1 MAEKKTM
8 IITADEI
15 KNNLVATE
23 ASLDAYAFALKFAGM
38 PMDEGELADFITR
51 RNTKS
56 GWIDL
61 WEFKAWCE
69 KTAASIKE
77 VSKHTFNVGTADELP
92 SYVKWTKQS
101 YTYEFQEGAAAAVA
115 EALIKKRL
123 VTKEQL
129 LNTVSVAAM
138 VKAAGLT
145 TEKLMDMFPDTI
157 LEKPKERTLSIK

>member
-23 ASLDAYAFALKFAGM
+23 AALDAYAFALKFAGM
-38 PMDEGELADFITR
+38 PMDEGQLADFITR

-69 KTAASIKE
+69 KTAASIKDAA
-77 VSKHTFNVGTADELP
+77 KHTFNVGTADQLP
-92 SYVKWTKQS
+92 SCVKWAKQS
-101 YTYEFQEGAAAAVA
+101 YTYEFADGAAAPVA
-115 EALIKKRL
+115 NALVAKRL
-123 VTKEQL
+123 VTKDQL
-129 LNTVSVAAM
+129 LACLKVGDIA
-138 VKAAGLT
+138 KAAGIT
-145 TEKLMDMFPDTI
+145 TEKLIEMFPDTI
-157 LEKPKERTLSIK
+157 NEKPKERTLTIK

>member
-1 MAEKKTM
+1 MAREVM
-8 IITADEI
+8 ILDVKEITE
-15 KNNLVATE
+15 NLFST
-23 ASLDAYAFALKFAGM
+23 DAAKACYSFALAHAGIE
-38 PMDEGELADFITR
+38 MDDGALADFIVQ
-51 RNTKS
+51 RNAKS
-56 GWIDL
+56 GWRDL
-61 WEFKAWCE
+61 WELKAWCE

>member
-1 MAEKKTM
+1 MAREVM
-8 IITADEI
+8 ILTTKEI
-15 KNNLVATE
+15 SENLFASEGAKSCYEFAMKNAG
-23 ASLDAYAFALKFAGM
+23 LD
-38 PMDEGELADFITR
+38 MDEGAVANFVAQ
-51 RNTKS
+51 RNAKS
-56 GWIDL
+56 GWRDL
-61 WEFKAWCE
+61 WELKAWCE

-77 VSKHTFNVGTADELP
+77 VSKHTFNVGTAEELP